1 MVESEII
8 QIVTK
13 DEKGKVLSEKDVQLK
28 YPDFTTERKLQD
40 LYMEYSQDIAD
51 GKKPTQLKIWERSAI
66 VFKAVTDYSND
77 DIRGFS
83 IQECIQIMSLIG
95 EKLFGKKKSQKSP
108 SSWMCGITLKARTKN
123 VVNTH
128 TRVFTR

>member
-66 VFKAVTDYSND
+66 IFKAVTDYSND

-108 SSWMCGITLKARTKN
+108 SS
-123 VVNTH
+123 
-128 TRVFTR
+128 